1 MRAGSR
7 QIWKEKS
14 VGVHVPHCPLSI
26 NRCGRNGFWTI
37 WVRTRR
43 AVTTPEKIPSPKAAI
58 IFPMA
63 NPGPSSA
70 HVAMSIV
77 GPVTGEESQNAMMG
91 ASGTPDARNPV
102 VSGNTVTPHT
112 GVTVPMPDAITTVAT
127 GRPLNHRAVM
137 AAAPLAATHAER
149 TSPIA
154 IISATSRKLCK
165 TKWKVS
171 CARCGHVR
179 PATIV
184 RTAAVA
190 HMTRFCMF
198 GSAMPLTN
206 PSRAVYGVAFH

>member
-1 MRAGSR
+1 M
-7 QIWKEKS
+7 
-14 VGVHVPHCPLSI
+14 HVPNCPLSI
-26 NRCGRNGFWTI
+26 KRCGRNGYWTI
-37 WVRTRR
+37 VVRTRR
-43 AVTTPEKIPSPKAAI
+43 AVTAPEKTPSAKAAN

-63 NPGPSSA
+63 NPGPRSA

-77 GPVTGEESQNAMMG
+77 GPVTGEESQNAIMG

-137 AAAPLAATHAER
+137 VAAPLAATHAER
-149 TSPIA
+149 TSPTA

-165 TKWKVS
+165 TKWNVS

-179 PATIV
+179 AATV
-184 RTAAVA
+184 RTAAVV
-190 HMTRFCMF
+190 HMISFCMF
-198 GSAMPLTN
+198 GSAMLMTIFFL
-206 PSRAVYGVAFH
+206 RAVYGVPFH